1 MDIRWNSHKFHYLVL
16 AISLAGCA
24 MLGGSEVLQS
34 TQKPS
39 LQWINSTG
47 STDAE
52 NGVAK
57 LQFIVVASLFLGL
70 PKSGV
75 LVLPYYSIPGIL
87 PVTRLRSLS
96 LDTETNVRHL
106 PPLGD
111 VKALLVCHAHY
122 DHALDIP

>member
-57 LQFIVVASLFLGL
+57 LQFIGAGGFYLVFPQG
-70 PKSGV
+70 GV
-75 LVLPYYSIPGIL
+75 LVDPFYSNPGIL
-87 PVTRLRSLS
+87 SVTSLRSLS
-96 LDTETNVRHL
+96 PDTETIDRHL
-106 PPLGD
+106 PQFTSGSHSP
-111 VKALLVCHAHY
+111 
-122 DHALDIP
+122 IIWRRQ